1 MVYGGVKHMAKKKIV
16 IIGGGIAGLCAC
28 LKLTHQGYEVTLL
41 EKASQV
47 GGKIRAVS
55 VGSSEVD
62 SGPTVFTMRWVFEEL
77 FRECDENFSEYIST
91 IPLPV
96 LARHFWGKDQLDLF
110 ADQHLSAKAIED
122 FSGKKQAD
130 LFLEFCRVSKKV
142 YESLETPYIRAT
154 RPTMPSMMSQLG
166 LSGTKTLM
174 GIGPFK
180 SLWKSLEK
188 FFPDPRLQQLF
199 GRYATYCG
207 SSPFLAPATLMLIAH
222 VEMAGVWSIQH
233 GMKQLPQTIA
243 KLAKS
248 RGATILC
255 DTEVK
260 QLIFLAM
267 QSLKSSYQQEK

>member
-1 MVYGGVKHMAKKKIV
+1 
-16 IIGGGIAGLCAC
+16 
-28 LKLTHQGYEVTLL
+28 
-41 EKASQV
+41 
-47 GGKIRAVS
+47 
-55 VGSSEVD
+55 
-62 SGPTVFTMRWVFEEL
+62 
-77 FRECDENFSEYIST
+77 
-91 IPLPV
+91 
-96 LARHFWGKDQLDLF
+96 
-110 ADQHLSAKAIED
+110 
-122 FSGKKQAD
+122 
-130 LFLEFCRVSKKV
+130 
-142 YESLETPYIRAT
+142 
-154 RPTMPSMMSQLG
+154 MMSQLG

-260 QLIFLAM
+260 QLIFSGNAISQVELSTGEMIQADAVIFNGDIAALRSGLLGSSARAATPPM
-267 QSLKSSYQQEK
+267 PTVPSLSAVTWSVEAASNQFDLSHHNVFFDQNYASEFSDIFEHNQLPNQPTVYLCAQSRIHT